1 MKGVLIMVKYIYTDG
16 ACSTNGD
23 WSGGYGVVV
32 TNEDSSIIYYAAAK
46 YTDKTTNNREEL
58 KAMIHALDIVNDDDE
73 YIIASDSAYVVNT
86 CNDWIWRWSKNGWMN
101 SKKVTVENI
110 DLIKILYNYL
120 TTKFSKCQIVKVSG
134 HNDVVGNEIA
144 DSLATNN
151 MKKFNDIIEKNGIKI
166 TNKES

>member
-1 MKGVLIMVKYIYTDG
+1 MTKYIYTDG

-58 KAMIHALDIVNDDDE
+58 KAMIHALDIVNDEDE

-86 CNDWIWRWSKNGWMN
+86 CKDWIWRWSKNGWMN

-120 TTKFSKCQIVKVSG
+120 TTKFSKCQIVRVSG
-134 HNDVVGNEIA
+134 HNNIVGNEIA

-151 MKKFNDIIEKNGIKI
+151 MKKFNDIVKKNGIKI
-166 TNKES
+166 IGKEN

>member
-1 MKGVLIMVKYIYTDG
+1 MVKYIYTDG

-32 TNEDSSIIYYAAAK
+32 TNEDSSIIYHTAAE

-58 KAMIHALDIVNDDDE
+58 KAMIYALDIVNDDDE

-86 CNDWIWRWSKNGWMN
+86 CCNWIWRWSKNGWMN

-134 HNDVVGNEIA
+134 HNNVVGNEIA

-151 MKKFNDIIEKNGIKI
+151 IKKFNDIIEKNGIKI
-166 TNKES
+166 ISKEN